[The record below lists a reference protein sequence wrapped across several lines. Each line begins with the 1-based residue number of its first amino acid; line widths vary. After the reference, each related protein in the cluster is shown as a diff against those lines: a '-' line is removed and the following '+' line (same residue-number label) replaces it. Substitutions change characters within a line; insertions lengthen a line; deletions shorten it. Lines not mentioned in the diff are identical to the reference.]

1 MMNRF
6 SKLFQMIER
15 QFSWSSGTRRSSV
28 SPHQKRRLFLE
39 PLQPREVLAVAVDA
53 FMPTPSGFVA
63 ELSAEIQQSAL
74 NLYDTQSHA
83 LGAADVTLTGNVT
96 GNVRGSLVVEG
107 TTLTFIATG
116 GALPSDTYTATLRS
130 AANGIVDQALGE
142 ALDGEFN
149 GTFPSGNGVAGGNF
163 NFTFAVTANPL
174 VVSIPDFA
182 RGPEQN
188 VQVPAM
194 GSGVALPAGLPI
206 QFSDTNGVTSFTVTI
221 AYDPALLTITGA
233 ELGQDAPSGSQ
244 VQANLTVPGQATIAF
259 FTLDPMSSGSADL
272 VNLIA
277 TVPETAT
284 YGATQVVD
292 ITALDVNAG
301 AIQATADD
309 ALHVVAFP
317 GDANANR
324 RYDAEDARLIA
335 RTGIG
340 LDTGFVTSTP
350 TTTATTNLLYP
361 NVDAVI
367 IGDVTGVDGLSPLD
381 ASDVLRAVVGLS
393 TPNLPALPTL
403 HSPTALNLSAT
414 SIAEHQPSGTQ
425 VGTFTTTDPDV
436 GDTFTYSLVAGAG
449 DTDNALF
456 TISGATLRTA
466 AVFDHATQQTL
477 HVRVRTTDSTGRS
490 LDNTFTIAVTDIN
503 EAPTS
508 VAISNATLAE
518 NVAIGTSVGTLTS
531 IDPDVNNTFTYALV
545 SGAGATDNAAFTIVG
560 NELRVAATLDFETS
574 SSYSVRIRSTD
585 QGGLSVDQILTI
597 AVTNVNEAPTS
608 VSLTNSTVSEAES
621 VGTLVGTLTT
631 TDPDSGDTHIYSLVT
646 GDGDADNAS
655 FAINGNE
662 LLTAEVFDH
671 ATKDA
676 YTIRVQSTDAGSLS
690 VEQVLTITVVEQ
702 NLAPTSLALSNS
714 SVDENAAVGTAVGTF
729 STTDPNASDTH
740 TYTLVAGPGDTDNNA
755 FTTDGDQLLAA
766 ESFDFELQNTYSI
779 RVQSTDPSGLSV
791 EEVLTIT
798 VNNLNEAPT
807 ELSLSNATVAEDVV
821 LGTVVGTLSTTDPD
835 VGDTYTYALVAG
847 AGDTDNAAFTIV
859 GDELQTA
866 VSFDFETQP
875 TYSIRVQ
882 SMDQGGLT
890 VERLLTITVTDVNEM
905 PTAII
910 ASRTTVAE
918 NEPIG
923 TLVGSLTTVDPDAN
937 DAHTYSF
944 ASGDGDVDNASFAIS
959 GDQLLTSA
967 IFDQAT
973 QDTYSIRVQS
983 LDSGG
988 LTLEQVLTITIT
1000 EANVA
1005 PTAVALDNSS
1015 VDENATIGT
1024 VVGMLSTT
1032 DANATDTHT
1041 YTFVTGDGDTDNASF
1056 AIVGD
1061 ELQTTVSLDFETQAT
1076 YSIRVQSTDSYGLSV
1091 QEMLTITVNDL
1102 NEPPT
1107 AVSLSNSSIAE
1118 DAVIGTAVGT
1128 LSTTD
1133 ADASDTYTYTF
1144 VAGDG
1149 ETDNAAFT
1157 IVGDELQTA
1166 VSFDFETQPTYSIRV
1181 QSMDQGGLTVEQ
1193 MLTITV
1199 SNVNEVPTAIA
1210 INNTTV
1216 AEAEPVGTLVGMLT
1230 TTDPDAGDTFTY
1242 SLIAGDGDV
1251 DNASFAI
1258 SDNEL
1263 QTAEVFDL
1271 ATKDTYSIRVE
1282 SVDAG
1287 GLSVQQVLTITITE
1301 TNVAPTAVS
1310 LSNSNID
1317 ENSELDTIVGTLST
1331 TDANAADTHTYE
1343 FVAGDGDTDNA
1354 SFTINGDQLHTA
1366 APIDFETQGRYSVRV
1381 RSTDPYG
1388 LSMEDMFT
1396 ITVNDLNEAPVA
1408 LALSN
1413 NTLLETAPIGTVVGM
1428 FSTTDPDSGDSFTY
1442 SLVAGDGDTD
1452 NTSFTIDGD
1461 QLKTLV
1467 TCDCGIN
1474 LTYSIRVQS
1483 MDQAGL
1489 TVEQTFIITVIQPNV
1504 APTAVAL
1511 SNSTVDENAGMGA
1524 DIGTLT
1530 TTDANTSDAHTYGL
1544 VAGEGDTDNALFKIV
1559 VDQLLADASFDFE
1572 TRDTYSIR
1580 VRSTDPFGL
1589 AVDEMLTVTINDVN
1603 DAPTGIAISS
1613 TAVAE
1618 AEPVGTLVGTFSTT
1632 DQDVSDTHSYAFAT
1646 GEGDTDNASFTL
1658 NGDQLLTNEVFDH
1671 ATKDTYSIRVQSTDA
1686 GGLTV
1691 EEILTITI
1699 IDPNMAPTA
1708 IE

>member
-1 MMNRF
+1 MNQF
-6 SKLFQMIER
+6 SKLIQLIQR
-15 QFSWSSGTRRSSV
+15 QCSWTAGSRRSNV
-28 SPHQKRRLFLE
+28 TRYERRRLFLE

-53 FMPTPSGFVA
+53 FTPTPSGFVA
-63 ELSAEIQQSAL
+63 ELSAEIRQSVL

-83 LGAADVTLTGNVT
+83 MGATDVTLTGNVT
-96 GNVRGSLVVEG
+96 GNVPGSLVVQG

-116 GALPSDTYTATLRS
+116 GALPTDTYTVTMRS
-130 AANGIVDQALGE
+130 AADGIVDQALGE
-142 ALDGEFN
+142 ALDGEFS
-149 GTFPSGNGVAGGNF
+149 GAFPSGNGVAGGDF
-163 NFTFAVTANPL
+163 NFSFSVTANPL

-182 RGPEQN
+182 RGPTQS
-188 VQVPAM
+188 VQVPAL

-206 QFSDTNGVTSFTVTI
+206 QLSDTNGVTSFILTVT
-221 AYDPALLTITGA
+221 YDPALLSITAA
-233 ELGQDAPSGSQ
+233 ELGADAPSGSQ
-244 VQANLTVPGQATIAF
+244 VETNLTIPGQATIAF
-259 FTLDPMSSGSADL
+259 FSLEPMTGGAADL

-277 TVPETAT
+277 EVPETAT
-284 YGATQVVD
+284 YGATQVID
-292 ITALDVNAG
+292 ITFLEVNAG
-301 AIQATADD
+301 ELQATADD

-340 LDTGFVTSTP
+340 LDSGFVTSTP

-381 ASDVLRAVVGLS
+381 ASDVLRRVVGLS
-393 TPNLPALPTL
+393 TPNIPALPAAQSPMGL
-403 HSPTALNLSAT
+403 HLSAT
-414 SIAEHQPSGTQ
+414 VVAENQPSGTS
-425 VGTFTTTDPDV
+425 VGTFITTDPDV

-449 DTDNALF
+449 DTNNSLF

-466 AVFDHATQQTL
+466 AVFNHATQPTL
-477 HVRVRTTDSTGRS
+477 NVRVRTTDSTGRS

-508 VAISNATLAE
+508 VAISNDTVAE
-518 NVAIGTSVGTLTS
+518 NIAIGTSVGTLTS
-531 IDPDVNNTFTYALV
+531 TDPDSNNTFAYALV
-545 SGAGATDNAAFTIVG
+545 SGTGDTDNAAFTIVG
-560 NELRVAATLDFETS
+560 DELRVAATLDFETS
-574 SSYSVRIRSTD
+574 PSYSVRIRSTD

-608 VSLTNSTVSEAES
+608 VSLSNSSVLEAQPI
-621 VGTLVGTLTT
+621 GALVGTLAT
-631 TDPDSGDTHIYSLVT
+631 TDPDSGDTHVYSLVA
-646 GDGDADNAS
+646 GDGGADNAS
-655 FAINGNE
+655 FAVNGGE

-676 YTIRVQSTDAGSLS
+676 YTIRVQSTDAGGLS
-690 VEQVLTITVVEQ
+690 VEQVLTITVAEQ

-714 SVDENAAVGTAVGTF
+714 SVDENAAVGTVVGTF

-766 ESFDFELQNTYSI
+766 ESFDFEMQNTYSI
-779 RVQSTDPSGLSV
+779 RVQSTDPSGLNV
-791 EEVLTIT
+791 EAVLTIT
-798 VNNLNEAPT
+798 VNDLNEAPT

-821 LGTVVGTLSTTDPD
+821 LGTAVGTLSTTDPD
-835 VGDTYTYALVAG
+835 VGDTYTYSLVAG
-847 AGDTDNAAFTIV
+847 DGDADNASFTIV

-866 VSFDFETQP
+866 ATLDFETQQ

-882 SMDQGGLT
+882 SMDQGGLA
-890 VERLLTITVTDVNEM
+890 VEQMLTITVTDVNEA
-905 PTAII
+905 PTAIV

-923 TLVGSLTTVDPDAN
+923 TLVGNLTTVDPDAN

-944 ASGDGDVDNASFAIS
+944 ASGNGDVDNASFAID
-959 GDQLLTSA
+959 GNQLLTSA

-988 LTLEQVLTITIT
+988 LTLEQVLTITI
-1000 EANVA
+1000 A
-1005 PTAVALDNSS
+1005 
-1015 VDENATIGT
+1015 
-1024 VVGMLSTT
+1024 
-1032 DANATDTHT
+1032 
-1041 YTFVTGDGDTDNASF
+1041 
-1056 AIVGD
+1056 
-1061 ELQTTVSLDFETQAT
+1061 
-1076 YSIRVQSTDSYGLSV
+1076 
-1091 QEMLTITVNDL
+1091 
-1102 NEPPT
+1102 
-1107 AVSLSNSSIAE
+1107 
-1118 DAVIGTAVGT
+1118 
-1128 LSTTD
+1128 
-1133 ADASDTYTYTF
+1133 
-1144 VAGDG
+1144 
-1149 ETDNAAFT
+1149 
-1157 IVGDELQTA
+1157 
-1166 VSFDFETQPTYSIRV
+1166 
-1181 QSMDQGGLTVEQ
+1181 
-1193 MLTITV
+1193 
-1199 SNVNEVPTAIA
+1199 
-1210 INNTTV
+1210 
-1216 AEAEPVGTLVGMLT
+1216 
-1230 TTDPDAGDTFTY
+1230 
-1242 SLIAGDGDV
+1242 
-1251 DNASFAI
+1251 
-1258 SDNEL
+1258 
-1263 QTAEVFDL
+1263 
-1271 ATKDTYSIRVE
+1271 
-1282 SVDAG
+1282 
-1287 GLSVQQVLTITITE
+1287 E

-1331 TDANAADTHTYE
+1331 TDANLADMHTYQL
-1343 FVAGDGDTDNA
+1343 VGGDGDTDNGI
-1354 SFTINGDQLHTA
+1354 FTINDDQLYTA
-1366 APIDFETQGRYSVRV
+1366 APIDFETQGSYSVRV
-1381 RSTDPYG
+1381 RSTDSYG
-1388 LSMEDMFT
+1388 LSLEDMFN

-1413 NTLLETAPIGTVVGM
+1413 DTVIETAPIGTVVGM
-1428 FSTTDPDSGDSFTY
+1428 FSTTDPDSGDSSTY

-1452 NTSFTIDGD
+1452 NASFTIDGD

-1483 MDQAGL
+1483 MDQEGL

-1511 SNSTVDENAGMGA
+1511 SNSSAEENAGMGA

-1530 TTDANTSDAHTYGL
+1530 TTDANASDTHTYAL
-1544 VAGEGDTDNALFKIV
+1544 VVGEGDTDNALFTIA

-1603 DAPTGIAISS
+1603 DGPTGIAISS

-1632 DQDVSDTHSYAFAT
+1632 DQDVSDTHSYAFVT

-1671 ATKDTYSIRVQSTDA
+1671 ATKDTYVIRVQSTDA

-1691 EEILTITI
+1691 EETLTITI